1 MIFKDLANAVNAML
15 PERMSEDVR
24 RNVRAAVRSAFE
36 NMDLVT
42 RDELEVQQQVLL
54 RTREK
59 VASLEKRVAELE
71 RLLDKG
77 ASDTDSGAGES

>member
-1 MIFKDLANAVNAML
+1 
-15 PERMSEDVR
+15 
-24 RNVRAAVRSAFE
+24 
-36 NMDLVT
+36 MDLVT